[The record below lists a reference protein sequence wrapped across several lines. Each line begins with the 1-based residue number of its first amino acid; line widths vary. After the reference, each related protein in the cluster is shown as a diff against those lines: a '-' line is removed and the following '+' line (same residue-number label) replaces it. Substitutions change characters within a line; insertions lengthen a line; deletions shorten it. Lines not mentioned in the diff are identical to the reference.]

1 MGQAAGGSRVTR
13 LTHVESPEVLPAS
26 AYEAVAV
33 IRPAHREGE
42 HLLGE
47 GQGHLGGT
55 GPGAPPPPLGLAG
68 VPRAPTWSLSVC
80 TRAAPLTHTGCRA
93 PAILVTSPD
102 VRDGLVESAGCDP
115 GSHYRPAHVGRRG
128 GLGHPEGWNSPA
140 VPQPW
145 LHSPALDWGFPRFLT
160 TPLTWGGRGTGL
172 PGWRPSY
179 QSVSLRGG
187 EGRAIREPPGRPSR
201 LAMPWASA
209 QAGQSC
215 QWPGVPLALS
225 LS

>member
-13 LTHVESPEVLPAS
+13 FTHVVSPEGLPAS

-42 HLLGE
+42 QLLGE
-47 GQGHLGGT
+47 GQRHLGGT

-68 VPRAPTWSLSVC
+68 VPHAPTWSLSVC
-80 TRAAPLTHTGCRA
+80 TRAAPLTHAGCRA
-93 PAILVTSPD
+93 PAILVTSPG

-140 VPQPW
+140 AP
-145 LHSPALDWGFPRFLT
+145 SPGC
-160 TPLTWGGRGTGL
+160 TPLPLTGAF
-172 PGWRPSY
+172 PSSSPRPSPGEAGA
-179 QSVSLRGG
+179 QGFQGG
-187 EGRAIREPPGRPSR
+187 GPPTR
-201 LAMPWASA
+201 
-209 QAGQSC
+209 
-215 QWPGVPLALS
+215 V
-225 LS
+225 